1 MAIRGKN
8 RTEETFGVDAKN
20 PKLKKGMIEVFGHE
34 SRANTVGTERGFSP
48 NVKTGHP
55 VASSEKQ

>member
-1 MAIRGKN
+1 MGIRGKN

-20 PKLKKGMIEVFGHE
+20 PGLKKGRIEVVGHA
-34 SRANTVGTERGFSP
+34 SRSMVDTTRGYSP

-55 VASSEKQ
+55 VAPEDKK